1 VLDLATAHDGLH
13 VGALGLGRNLLVRAS
28 LRRVALLDELVE
40 DTSLAVT
47 GSDHERVV
55 LLHLQVGQG
64 VAVEEGRVC
73 LLAIGRVAFL
83 MSILMR

>member
-1 VLDLATAHDGLH
+1 MAKL
-13 VGALGLGRNLLVRAS
+13 
-28 LRRVALLDELVE
+28 
-40 DTSLAVT
+40 
-47 GSDHERVV
+47 
-55 LLHLQVGQG
+55 VGQG